1 MTNDEFDILDAMLR
15 EVEKAEE
22 MSGRNRIRVQLWNRD
37 DAFEDRTLFGG
48 AEPGEFAYQLR
59 TVMEQA
65 ARWRAIVETAKA
77 ALGAD

>member
-1 MTNDEFDILDAMLR
+1 MTDDEFDILDAMLR
-15 EVEKAEE
+15 EVERADES
-22 MSGRNRIRVQLWNRD
+22 SGRNRIRVQLWNRD
-37 DAFEDRTLFGG
+37 GAFEDRTLFEGG
-48 AEPGEFAYQLR
+48 EPGEVAYQLR

>member
-15 EVEKAEE
+15 EAEKAEE
-22 MSGRNRIRVQLWNRD
+22 LSGRNRIRVQLWNRD

-77 ALGAD
+77 ALGTD